1 MISVGVEFGV
11 TLFVELVGKLRIIPS
26 RKNEIFAPYRLALYR
41 VEIGYDYIVYV
52 IINIFKIQQNTH
64 LYVCAHWEKDVEL
77 QFVLVSD
84 GPVTLKWVFELK
96 I

>member
-52 IINIFKIQQNTH
+52 IINIFFN
-64 LYVCAHWEKDVEL
+64 DVVRAVE
-77 QFVLVSD
+77 
-84 GPVTLKWVFELK
+84 VTAVAVIRYLL